1 MALSTQE
8 QILIE
13 QKVTNEAKSTGTAY
27 ILWFALGGLGGH
39 RFYLGRTGSA
49 IAMLCLTVVGFIT
62 SIIGVGILVLLAVGL
77 WLLVDAILV
86 PGMVAKQKN
95 RVRNDLTMAALA
107 TSGSS
112 FEPALEAR

>member
-27 ILWFALGGLGGH
+27 ILWLALGGFGGH

-49 IAMLCLTVVGFIT
+49 IALLCLSVVGIIT
-62 SIIGVGILVLLAVGL
+62 SVIGIGLVVMLGVGI
-77 WLLVDAILV
+77 WLIVDAILI
-86 PGMVAKQKN
+86 PGMVAEQKN
-95 RVRNDLTMAALA
+95 QVRNDLTMAALA
-107 TSGSS
+107 NSASS
-112 FEPALEAR
+112 VDPALEAR